1 MVKSL
6 KQQLSSEEEISS
18 DEDENNFG
26 YDIEKND
33 YPLEQQRIDMK
44 KMMQNKEFAD
54 AIQSLK
60 AEILSKEISS
70 QVKVTLPYKVTK

>member
-1 MVKSL
+1 MAKSL

-60 AEILSKEISS
+60 AEIFSKEISS

>member
-1 MVKSL
+1 MAKSL
-6 KQQLSSEEEISS
+6 KQQLSS

>member
-1 MVKSL
+1 MAKSL